1 MSDPNMLNREQIKPA
16 VTHTTHLHGPVL
28 DHTQNLLE
36 TKTAPIIINISSFSC
51 FVWKDPKINQVNNN
65 KEKNRDE
72 SWTYE
77 MKSCSHLHPEREES
91 STSNPAEWNV
101 DILPLTSALASQD

>member
-16 VTHTTHLHGPVL
+16 VTHTTQLHGSVL

-51 FVWKDPKINQVNNN
+51 FVWKDPKIKSTTTKKRTVMRV
-65 KEKNRDE
+65 EH
-72 SWTYE
+72 
-77 MKSCSHLHPEREES
+77 MK
-91 STSNPAEWNV
+91 
-101 DILPLTSALASQD
+101 